1 MVSFPPIFNH
11 FILEINNLKDIFSL
25 LMAGKGVSTK
35 LDVGVLSSEQQEKLK
50 QFKIKTRIENEKYLR
65 SHPEVEVLIGD
76 FLRDLLLKRPADV
89 REFAADHF
97 TNPNL
102 HETVSP
108 KVESSSNVE

>member
-1 MVSFPPIFNH
+1 M
-11 FILEINNLKDIFSL
+11 D
-25 LMAGKGVSTK
+25 GKGVFTK
-35 LDVGVLSSEQQEKLK
+35 LDVGVLSAEQLKKLK

-76 FLRDLLLKRPADV
+76 FLRVLLLKRPTDV

-102 HETVSP
+102 HETISP
-108 KVESSSNVE
+108 KAERSSNVE